1 VVRYQL
7 FDPWHELA
15 QVRVAESQP
24 GVDARSFTPFWWVAG
39 FAVVVL

>member
-1 VVRYQL
+1 VRYQL

-15 QVRVAESQP
+15 QVAVLEFQP
-24 GVDARSFTPFWWVAG
+24 TVDATSFTPFWWVAG